1 MIPKVRHI
9 GHFTFIPEWGTK
21 WVNYCGYDLKGR
33 NWDDEWMRDESL
45 FLALP
50 FCNKCLK
57 AFKKERGIDYEEWM
71 KEVMNRKKNTQQTPI
86 VRKIVKTSFYD
97 EVKKLREYL

>member
-1 MIPKVRHI
+1 M
-9 GHFTFIPEWGTK
+9 PESGTQ
-21 WVNYCGYDLKGR
+21 WVNYCGYDLNGR

-57 AFKKERGIDYEEWM
+57 AFKREQGIEYEEWM

>member
-9 GHFTFIPEWGTK
+9 GRFNFIPEKGTK
-21 WVNYCGYDLKGR
+21 WVNYCGYDPKGK

-50 FCNKCLK
+50 ICNRCLK
-57 AFKKERGIDYEEWM
+57 EFKKQKGVDYQDWA
-71 KEVMNRKKNTQQTPI
+71 KEIKNRQKYPPKETIIKKSS
-86 VRKIVKTSFYD
+86 RLSFYD
-97 EVKKLREYL
+97 DVKKLREYL

>member
-9 GHFTFIPEWGTK
+9 GHFKFIPEWGTK
-21 WVNYCGYDLKGR
+21 WVNYCGYDLNGR
-33 NWDDEWMRDESL
+33 NWDDEWMRNESL

-57 AFKKERGIDYEEWM
+57 TFEREKGIEYQDWV
-71 KEVMNRKKNTQQTPI
+71 KVIRNRKKTPPQEI
-86 VRKIVKTSFYD
+86 RIKKVSKTSFYD
-97 EVKKLREYL
+97 DVKKLREYL

>member
-9 GHFTFIPEWGTK
+9 GHFKFIPERGTK
-21 WVNYCGYDLKGR
+21 WVNYCGYDLNGK

-50 FCNKCLK
+50 LCNRCLK
-57 AFKKERGIDYEEWM
+57 TFKRERDIEYQDWVQGM
-71 KEVMNRKKNTQQTPI
+71 KTRKKVVEEATP
-86 VRKIVKTSFYD
+86 VRKFSRQSFYD
-97 EVKKLREYL
+97 DVKKLREYL

>member
-9 GHFTFIPEWGTK
+9 GHFTFIPEWGSK
-21 WVNYCGYDLKGR
+21 WVNYCGYDLNGR

-57 AFKKERGIDYEEWM
+57 AFKREQGIEYEEWM
-71 KEVMNRKKNTQQTPI
+71 KEIINRKRNSPQIPI
-86 VRKIVKTSFYD
+86 TTKISKTSFYD
-97 EVKKLREYL
+97 DIKNLREYL

>member
-9 GHFTFIPEWGTK
+9 GHFDFNPVWGTK
-21 WVNYCGYDLKGR
+21 WVNYCGYDLNGR

-57 AFKKERGIDYEEWM
+57 AFKKQRGIDYQDWAKEM
-71 KEVMNRKKNTQQTPI
+71 KNRQKSSPQEI
-86 VRKIVKTSFYD
+86 IVKKVSQISFYD
-97 EVKKLREYL
+97 EVKRLREYL

>member
-1 MIPKVRHI
+1 LIPKVRHI
-9 GHFTFIPEWGTK
+9 GHFKFIPEWGTK
-21 WVNYCGYDLKGR
+21 WVNYCGYDLNGR

-45 FLALP
+45 FLSLP

-57 AFKKERGIDYEEWM
+57 AFKKQRGIDYQDWA
-71 KEVMNRKKNTQQTPI
+71 KEIKNRQKSSSQEIVVKK
-86 VRKIVKTSFYD
+86 VSKISFYD